1 MTDFAQDESAI
12 RDQLKRINDAWRHH
26 RGDAMTSVLSECFAS
41 EVVMRGPGFSLAGK
55 GREAAVQSYVDFTNQ
70 AEVKAFNA
78 EDPTIDVAGD
88 TAVAQYQ
95 WQMTYVLAG
104 QEYTDQG
111 HDLFVFS
118 RIESSWLVVWR
129 ALLPGA

>member
-1 MTDFAQDESAI
+1 MSDFCTDDAAI
-12 RDQLKRINDAWRHH
+12 RSQLARINDAWQHH
-26 RGDAMTSVLSECFAS
+26 RGDAMVGVLSECFAS
-41 EVVMRGPGFSLAGK
+41 DVVMRGPGFSLAGK

-104 QEYTDQG
+104 QEYTEQG

-118 RIESSWLVVWR
+118 RRGGEWLVIWR
-129 ALLPGA
+129 ALLSS

>member
-1 MTDFAQDESAI
+1 MWLCAGQGSLSQEKAAKPRS
-12 RDQLKRINDAWRHH
+12 RV
-26 RGDAMTSVLSECFAS
+26 TST
-41 EVVMRGPGFSLAGK
+41 
-55 GREAAVQSYVDFTNQ
+55 FTSQ
-70 AEVKAFNA
+70 AEVKAFTA

-104 QEYTDQG
+104 QEYTEQG

-118 RIESSWLVVWR
+118 RIEGSWLVVWR
-129 ALLPGA
+129 ALLSS